1 MIMSTISYNP
11 QILNTFER
19 VRLLSFQEKRDVV
32 VDEAKNNEFLDK
44 ILELK
49 MALATKSESV
59 NSLVD
64 RIEEIS
70 WFNDLDNEGLML
82 VNDLIAAL
90 RDLHSSFLR
99 QYLSLNFM
107 RTEEIA
113 EKEIKNFKNTIDD
126 VKEAASDLES
136 RFFFLPTLPDFQ
148 ETTNELSLL

>member
-1 MIMSTISYNP
+1 MSTISYNP